1 MKIIFLILILACF
14 SFTLHSVEKRDVV
27 DDSLHTLKL
36 MYTSS
41 YQQFVTSENVY
52 YGLAAVPSLWHSFD
66 HDARYTAL
74 FKQKKIR
81 KHEEIISDL
90 GIVLTF
96 PVIPVVS
103 YSLSRQLEDNKL
115 FNFAL
120 EYTSSVYLTLIESA
134 MISFIQI
141 HERPDQTDLSPW
153 ETKFRGDSSF
163 PSGHVVPYA
172 TLLFKTFQFYG
183 PWSLLPTGTMFY
195 FASKERIKSGKHT
208 MSDIVGSF
216 FLAAFASEGVRRA
229 NNYHNN
235 HPIYKWMWQHD
246 VVVGVAHY
254 QSVIGPRLTWNF

>member
-1 MKIIFLILILACF
+1 
-14 SFTLHSVEKRDVV
+14 VV
-27 DDSLHTLKL
+27 DDSVTTLRL
-36 MYTSS
+36 MLASS
-41 YQQFVTSENVY
+41 YQQFVTRENIY
-52 YGLAAVPSLWHSFD
+52 YAGAAVPSLWHSFD
-66 HDARYTAL
+66 HDARYTAR

-81 KHEEIISDL
+81 KYEEIISDL

-96 PVIPVVS
+96 PVVPVVS
-103 YSLSRQLEDNKL
+103 YSLSRQLDDNKL

-120 EYTSSVYLTLIESA
+120 EYTSSVYLTLMESA

-153 ETKFRGDSSF
+153 ETKFRGKSSF

-183 PWSLLPTGTMFY
+183 PWTLLPTGTMFY

-208 MSDIVGSF
+208 MSDVVGSF

-229 NNYHNN
+229 NNYKDN
-235 HPIYKWMWQHD
+235 HPFYKWIWQHE
-246 VVVGVAHY
+246 VVVGVISH